1 MTNLFKQ
8 SGRPL
13 RPLACLAAISASLLA
28 FSPISRAAETPTPAA
43 ILQELRSFDRLGSV
57 LYIAAHP
64 DDENTLLIGYLARGR
79 DYRTAYLSLTRGDGG
94 QNVLGPE
101 FGEKLGVA
109 RTQELLA
116 ARRLDGDRQF
126 FSRAMDFGFSKDYR
140 ETLRFWDPP
149 QVTAD
154 IVRVI
159 REFHPDVVVTR
170 FAPWPT
176 GTHGHHTA
184 SAYLALAAFKQAG
197 DPMAFPELHLPPWQP
212 KRILWNGRGN
222 ETGTNTVHLE
232 ISGNDPVLGI
242 SFSDLAGR
250 SRAMHKTQGFGNFG
264 DGGGGRGGG
273 TRTESFQLLAGE
285 PATNDIMDGI
295 DTSWSRVPGGAEIG
309 TLANDII
316 SKFTTNDPAA
326 SVPELL
332 NLRSKLAG
340 LAANDPVVVEKR
352 QLLDKILTACLGL
365 AVQTEI
371 PQAEVVAGET
381 LALHHTVSISSAV
394 PVRWVAVRFPD
405 IVQEAKQSILLTTNE
420 ASTRDVNETLPANT
434 PLSQPY
440 WLREESTPGMFRVT
454 DASLIGRPENPPVF
468 PVEYVFEVGGQTL
481 AVPDEPVE
489 VIPDASTSR
498 AHRRMDVIPPVT
510 LHFDSEVAL
519 FAPGSSHVVNVQITA
534 TRPGTA
540 GTLQLE
546 TPRGWSVTPAK
557 QPFQFVAAHE
567 QASFQFTV
575 TAPAKSTTGAITAS
589 AEIGGKRYRNDRELI
604 DYPHI
609 PLQLLQPPAS
619 IKVVGL
625 DLVTR
630 GQNIGYLPGAGD
642 SLADNLKQM
651 GYHVT
656 ELDDT
661 NLTAAKLQGLD
672 AVVIGVRAFN
682 VRNNLAKQLPVL
694 FSYVENGGTVVAQYN
709 RPDGLRAAKIAPY
722 DLHLSGLRITDET
735 AAITFLAPDHPVL
748 NTPNKIT
755 AADFDG
761 WIQERG
767 IYFPDKWDAHFT
779 PILAGNDPGETSLQ
793 GSLLVAPY
801 GKGHFVYTGLVFF
814 RELPAGVPGA
824 YRLFANL
831 VSLGQ

>member
-13 RPLACLAAISASLLA
+13 RPLTCLAAISAGLLA
-28 FSPISRAAETPTPAA
+28 FSPIGQAAAPPTPAA
-43 ILQELRSFDRLGSV
+43 ILQELRSFDRMGSV
-57 LYIAAHP
+57 LYLAAHP

-116 ARRLDGDRQF
+116 ARRLDGGRQF

-197 DPMAFPELHLPPWQP
+197 DPKAFPELNLPPWQP

-222 ETGTNTVHLE
+222 ETGSNTVHLE
-232 ISGNDPVLGI
+232 ISGSDPVLGI

-250 SRAMHKTQGFGNFG
+250 SRAMHKTQGFDNFG
-264 DGGGGRGGG
+264 NGGGRGGG
-273 TRTESFQLLAGE
+273 ARTESFQLLAGE

-295 DTSWSRVPGGAEIG
+295 DTSWNRIPGGSVIG
-309 TLANDII
+309 SLADTLI
-316 SKFTTNDPAA
+316 SQFNTNDPAA
-326 SVPELL
+326 SVPALL

-340 LAANDPVVVEKR
+340 LASNDSAVTEKR
-352 QLLDKILTACLGL
+352 RLLDHALTACLGL

-381 LALHHTVSISSAV
+381 LALHHTVSIGSAV
-394 PVRWVAVRFPD
+394 PVRWVAVRYPS
-405 IVQEAKQSILLTTNE
+405 IQQEAKQFTLLTTND
-420 ASTRDVNETLPANT
+420 ASTCDANETLPAST

-440 WLREESTPGMFRVT
+440 WLREEPTPGMFRV
-454 DASLIGRPENPPVF
+454 AKAALIGRPENPPVF

-481 AVPDEPVE
+481 TVPDEPVE
-489 VIPDASTSR
+489 MIPDASASR
-498 AHRRMDVIPPVT
+498 AHRRMEVIPPVT
-510 LHFDSEVAL
+510 LHFDSGVAL

-540 GTLQLE
+540 GNLRLE

-557 QPFQFVAAHE
+557 QPFQFVAALE
-567 QASFQFTV
+567 QASFQFTI
-575 TAPAKSTTGAITAS
+575 TAPTKTVTGTVTAS

-609 PLQLLQPPAS
+609 PLQLLQPPAT
-619 IKVVGL
+619 IKVVSL
-625 DLVTR
+625 NLVTR
-630 GQNIGYLPGAGD
+630 GKNIGYLPGAGD
-642 SLADNLKQM
+642 SLADNLRQM
-651 GYHVT
+651 GCHVT
-656 ELDDT
+656 QLDDT
-661 NLTAAKLQGLD
+661 NLTAATLQGLD

-694 FSYVENGGTVVAQYN
+694 FNYVENGGTVVAQYN

-735 AAITFLAPDHPVL
+735 AAMTFLAQDHPVL

-755 AADFDG
+755 AADFAG

-779 PILAGNDPGETSLQ
+779 PILAGNDPGETALQ

-831 VSLGQ
+831 LSLGQ